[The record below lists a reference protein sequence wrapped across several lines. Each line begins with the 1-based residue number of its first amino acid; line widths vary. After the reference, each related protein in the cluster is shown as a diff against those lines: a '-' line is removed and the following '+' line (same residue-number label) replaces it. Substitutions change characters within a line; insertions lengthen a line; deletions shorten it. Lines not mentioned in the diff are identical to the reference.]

1 MIELILLID
10 GSVYFFIDDLHI
22 AIIFILFVNGS
33 LELFV
38 DREILNIVACGIC
51 VYQCGYTFWSKV
63 QVIVLG
69 SIVRIIKIPLFV
81 NFKIVV
87 LNLLLLI
94 FSFKLLGYKLLVSD
108 LFYFWLVLL
117 DESNFVHR
125 RFCEFVL
132 VSLAYGKV
140 NAQGILHV

>member
-1 MIELILLID
+1 MIELILLIN

-22 AIIFILFVNGS
+22 TIIFILFVNGS
-33 LELFV
+33 LKLFI
-38 DREILNIVACGIC
+38 DWEILNIVACRIC

-69 SIVRIIKIPLFV
+69 SIVRIIKIPLFE

-87 LNLLLLI
+87 LYLLLLI
-94 FSFKLLGYKLLVSD
+94 FSFKLLGYKLLVRD

-117 DESNFVHR
+117 DESNFVHG

-140 NAQGILHV
+140 NAQGVLHV